1 MTESEDVSANAAEMW
16 EYIKNNKRIIG
27 FPLSNNSGLDI
38 LNALKDV
45 HDNIDEDPEGAKKM
59 LTLIVT
65 VMLSA
70 VSGHGDEVVSE
81 IQVTSAMENFDESIK
96 EILDEKS

>member
-27 FPLSNNSGLDI
+27 FPLSDNSGLDI

-45 HDNIDEDPEGAKKM
+45 HDSINEDPEGAKKM

>member
-27 FPLSNNSGLDI
+27 FPLSDNSGLDI

-45 HDNIDEDPEGAKKM
+45 HDSIDEDPEGAKKM